1 MSKNVMKDWRRIMES
16 KYFFTMVSLLL
27 LCLISCLLS
36 SSFLTLRNM
45 MTIFRQASIL
55 LMLSLGLTAVVLTG
69 NIDLSVGG
77 CAALTGCFCARM
89 LVSGLPVWLT
99 MILCLGIGVL
109 IGFLNGIM
117 VGVIGLPSFVA
128 TYGMNMLAAG
138 LATIVMNGGIIYDLP
153 PNFTKLGIGF
163 LGPVPVPV
171 IITGLTAV
179 LLGFVLRKTVFG
191 RNVYLIGYNRRAAD
205 YSGISSLRVL
215 LFAYILCGI
224 TGALGGILIT
234 ARLNA
239 AEAGMSEAYGLQIV
253 AAVVVGGTSLLGGE
267 GGVAGTVIGAVI
279 LTMIVNIMNIMGV
292 DSNWQNFVLGI
303 VILLM
308 VWIDVFTRAKIRTP
322 FFSGDRMDE

>member
-1 MSKNVMKDWRRIMES
+1 MKDTSVEKLKKLMES
-16 KYFFTMVSLLL
+16 KYFFILLSLLL
-27 LCLISCLLS
+27 LILVSCFLS

-45 MTIFRQASIL
+45 MTVFRQASIL

-89 LVSGLPVWLT
+89 LVGGTPVGLTIL
-99 MILCLGIGVL
+99 LCLAIGIL
-109 IGFLNGIM
+109 IGTFNGIM
-117 VGVIGLPSFVA
+117 VGIIGLPSFVA
-128 TYGMNMLAAG
+128 TYGMNMVAAG
-138 LATIVMNGGIIYDLP
+138 LATIVMNGGVIYDLP
-153 PNFTKLGIGF
+153 RNFTTIGIGF
-163 LGPVPVPV
+163 LGPIPVPV
-171 IITGLTAV
+171 IITGLTA
-179 LLGFVLRKTVFG
+179 LLLSFLLRKTVFG
-191 RNVYLIGYNRRAAD
+191 RSVYLIGYNRRAAD

-215 LFAYILCGI
+215 LFSYILCGI
-224 TGALGGILIT
+224 TGSLGGILIT

-239 AEAGMSEAYGLQIV
+239 ADAGMSEAYGLQIV

-267 GGVAGTVIGAVI
+267 GGVAGTLIGAII

-308 VWIDVFTRAKIRTP
+308 VWIDVFTRRRLSVSRQRK
-322 FFSGDRMDE
+322 E